1 MRPATMIG
9 TEDRILNPW
18 AQFVKKYGF
27 LPLIGG
33 GTTKYVLNLC
43 AILFFIATCNMDTIS
58 FPNYDF
64 TADSSPYMLL
74 MLLLQS
80 LQL

>member
-18 AQFVKKYGF
+18 AMFVKKYGF

-33 GTTKYVLNLC
+33 GTNKYVLNLYL
-43 AILFFIATCNMDTIS
+43 ILFT
-58 FPNYDF
+58 
-64 TADSSPYMLL
+64 SS
-74 MLLLQS
+74 
-80 LQL
+80 

>member
-18 AQFVKKYGF
+18 SMFVKKYGF

-33 GTTKYVLNLC
+33 GTTKYVLNSLC
-43 AILFFIATCNMDTIS
+43 NSFHWFIAT
-58 FPNYDF
+58 
-64 TADSSPYMLL
+64 
-74 MLLLQS
+74 
-80 LQL
+80 